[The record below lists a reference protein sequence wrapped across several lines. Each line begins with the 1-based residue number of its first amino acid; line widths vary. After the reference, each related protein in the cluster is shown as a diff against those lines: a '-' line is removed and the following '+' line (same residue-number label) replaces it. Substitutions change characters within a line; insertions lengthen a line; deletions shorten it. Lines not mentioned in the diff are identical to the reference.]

1 MDLLRYEVQSRH
13 YSVSHTHTTLFGTT
27 MAMLQSSLDIIRLGE
42 ERRQLKT
49 PCEQFNYKINDYYNH
64 RKEMSVVPMR

>member
-1 MDLLRYEVQSRH
+1 
-13 YSVSHTHTTLFGTT
+13 

-42 ERRQLKT
+42 ERRQLET
-49 PCEQFNYKINDYYNH
+49 PCEQFNNKINDYYNH